1 MNLIARVVGILALG
15 LTVIPPALFAAGKLA
30 DAPMKTAMLAG
41 AVLWFVAGPLWL
53 KGGE

>member
-1 MNLIARVVGILALG
+1 MNLVARVVGILALG
-15 LTVIPPALFAAGKLA
+15 LTVVPAALFAAGKLG

-41 AVLWFVAGPLWL
+41 AVLWFVAAPRWL